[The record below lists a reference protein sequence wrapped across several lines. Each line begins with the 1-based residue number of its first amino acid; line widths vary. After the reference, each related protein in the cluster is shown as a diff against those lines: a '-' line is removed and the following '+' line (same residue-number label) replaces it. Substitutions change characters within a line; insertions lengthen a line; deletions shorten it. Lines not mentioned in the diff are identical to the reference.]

1 MNSKNEIRILL
12 ADDDQIIRDG
22 LAHLLNAQDGL
33 QVVAT
38 AENGAEVFSLL
49 ALHRIDIALLDVDM
63 PVISGIEAA
72 RRISREHP
80 EITIVMLT
88 AFEHE
93 ESLGQAIG
101 ARVRGFLTKDI
112 PAPELAELIR
122 KAHAGQ
128 QVMAPRPTEILTAAY
143 AQTQDNREQYA
154 DFIDAV
160 ATLPPHLRPTF
171 RLLLKALTNKNIS
184 RQTKLKEATVRS
196 YVSDILSHT
205 GCATRGELA
214 ITAVKA
220 GIRE

>member
-80 EITIVMLT
+80 EITIVMLPP
-88 AFEHE
+88 
-93 ESLGQAIG
+93 SN
-101 ARVRGFLTKDI
+101 TKN
-112 PAPELAELIR
+112 L
-122 KAHAGQ
+122 
-128 QVMAPRPTEILTAAY
+128 
-143 AQTQDNREQYA
+143 
-154 DFIDAV
+154 
-160 ATLPPHLRPTF
+160 
-171 RLLLKALTNKNIS
+171 
-184 RQTKLKEATVRS
+184 
-196 YVSDILSHT
+196 
-205 GCATRGELA
+205 
-214 ITAVKA
+214 
-220 GIRE
+220 